1 VTGVE
6 GKRVV
11 AGQNTFQDGGMS
23 GRRPAAS
30 RGGWHALMAHPLFST
45 IVILWFAALSR
56 CRRWRFRARF

>member
-1 VTGVE
+1 
-6 GKRVV
+6 VV

-45 IVILWFAALSR
+45 IVILWFAAAFALSALAVSGA
-56 CRRWRFRARF
+56 FLNAR